1 MVAPA
6 TGLVTCAAIAVRPG
20 AFCAAAGDTASN
32 DAPIIRAA
40 ENFIQST
47 PQVFAGCAWELVG
60 MADISRP
67 SNQVSRAT
75 RRASSARHITCGH
88 DSIATLIADERHV
101 DIDTRPARR
110 PRTGENYIINTHPY
124 TLAH

>member
-47 PQVFAGCAWELVG
+47 PQVFAGCAWELVSI
-60 MADISRP
+60 AAISRP
-67 SNQVSRAT
+67 SNQVSPAT
-75 RRASSARHITCGH
+75 RRASSARHITCVH
-88 DSIATLIADERHV
+88 DSK
-101 DIDTRPARR
+101 
-110 PRTGENYIINTHPY
+110 TGS
-124 TLAH
+124 AHACTPVTNAQLEYPHLLEKKKTK

>member
-67 SNQVSRAT
+67 SKQVSRAT
-75 RRASSARHITCGH
+75 RRASSARHITFGH
-88 DSIATLIADERHV
+88 DSIATLIAADTNLA
-101 DIDTRPARR
+101 IDPPPAH
-110 PRTGENYIINTHPY
+110 NQQK
-124 TLAH
+124 